1 VIPSAGASSE
11 GSVASRPHRPRRER
25 TGTRPRVA
33 RERHPA
39 VATSPKAVACSR
51 DRGCNDHRILRRVS
65 CRRKASW
72 VITRCFGH
80 AKHPRVISAHQ
91 HHLRPAHQGQKPRTR
106 RSCSPGEG
114 RGGVRRGWGAT
125 GVSEARSHQRR
136 GKKTPTLMT
145 KAVRQKS
152 WGTCCIAIRRSGPN
166 VVKRSVPRSCRTEPK
181 TPWGVPAA
189 KVASANREHT
199 RCRVHAVRLGGRNRL
214 DASRVF
220 HAGRPQGLL
229 VRKGASLEEVRS
241 TA

>member
-1 VIPSAGASSE
+1 VLKKRKEVAASVPARIKGPGWFCSHVVVQLQKSAGDVWPRISSATRPKKGGQGRVNGGLARSEGRRVTPSAGASSE

-39 VATSPKAVACSR
+39 VATSPKAVAWSR

-65 CRRKASW
+65 CRQKASR

-80 AKHPRVISAHQ
+80 AKHPRVISAHH

-145 KAVRQKS
+145 KAVRQ
-152 WGTCCIAIRRSGPN
+152 
-166 VVKRSVPRSCRTEPK
+166 
-181 TPWGVPAA
+181 
-189 KVASANREHT
+189 
-199 RCRVHAVRLGGRNRL
+199 
-214 DASRVF
+214 
-220 HAGRPQGLL
+220 
-229 VRKGASLEEVRS
+229 
-241 TA
+241 